1 MTAPESPARRIGR
14 RIAAALWS
22 PFRVVLLLLAVLIIF
37 VEEWGWIPLTAL
49 AAAIA
54 RWPPLAALER
64 TIKNAPRRV
73 ALLLFIVQAL
83 PLVPIKLFALWLIQ
97 GGRSTFGIGLI
108 VAAKVVGT
116 AVVGRLFILVEPQ
129 LMTFPWFA
137 RCIGWWRETRDRVK
151 AVLQRSA
158 IWRAARGA
166 TAVAQRWLRHLL
178 AWGSRR

>member
-1 MTAPESPARRIGR
+1 MTAPETPARGLGR

-22 PFRVVLLLLAVLIIF
+22 PFRFVLLLGAVLIIF
-37 VEEWGWIPLTAL
+37 VEEWGWVPLTAL

-64 TIKNAPRRV
+64 MIKNAPPRV
-73 ALLLFIVQAL
+73 ALLLFIVHAL
-83 PLVPIKLFALWLIQ
+83 PLVPLKLFALWLIQ
-97 GGRSTFGIGLI
+97 AGRSTLGIGLI
-108 VAAKVVGT
+108 LAAKVVGT

-151 AVLQRSA
+151 AALQRSV
-158 IWRAARGA
+158 IWRTARGA
-166 TAVAQRWLRHLL
+166 TGVAQRWLRRLL
-178 AWGSRR
+178 AWGSRL